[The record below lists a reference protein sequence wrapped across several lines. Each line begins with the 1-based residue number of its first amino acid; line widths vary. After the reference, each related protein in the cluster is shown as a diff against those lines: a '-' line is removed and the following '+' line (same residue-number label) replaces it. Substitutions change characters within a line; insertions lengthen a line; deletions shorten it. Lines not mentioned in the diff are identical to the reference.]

1 MTEDMSDAS
10 AKRAETM
17 SHECELGFAELYQ
30 MAHDRAWTAEEERS
44 FGALGQEARNAMVR
58 ELALKAGG
66 IRTADRIGTDG
77 VTYTAFWI
85 DRESDA
91 RSEEPAP

>member
-1 MTEDMSDAS
+1 MTGTTPDAS
-10 AKRAETM
+10 AKKAATM
-17 SHECELGFAELYQ
+17 GHECELGFAELYQ

-44 FGALGQEARNAMVR
+44 FQALGQEARNAMVR
-58 ELALKAGG
+58 ELAQKAGG

-85 DRESDA
+85 DRPDL
-91 RSEEPAP
+91 